1 MAELRLWLSFA
12 FLSLFLSLLLFA
24 SLIEAFAFASQEF
37 ALHRT
42 GSTWPRL
49 AFLALGGKDLTHVEV
64 MRSMNRKAGS
74 SPRIYFER
82 SSAIV
87 VVYENWPCA
96 LHRPLLPVS
105 CRRCFNITMID
116 RSVLSTHVCRRPH
129 ASSERAPLFCE
140 KAQVKH
146 VTLPTLGKKF
156 TILCYE

>member
-1 MAELRLWLSFA
+1 MAIFCFPLPFSFPSP
-12 FLSLFLSLLLFA
+12 FRVSHRGFRICITGVCITSHRKHLA
-24 SLIEAFAFASQEF
+24 SLGVFCFG
-37 ALHRT
+37 RK
-42 GSTWPRL
+42 
-49 AFLALGGKDLTHVEV
+49 KDLTHVEV

-96 LHRPLLPVS
+96 LHRPLLPVP
-105 CRRCFNITMID
+105 CRQYSNITMID